1 MAAKKYYWLKL
12 KSDFFEDD
20 TIQFIEEQEN
30 GILYVNFYLKLCLK
44 SLKCEGKLIR
54 LIGNTLMPYDAKTLS
69 KLTNTDVDTVR
80 AAMGIFKRI
89 GLVEILDDGEIYLT
103 QINEMIGSETA
114 SAERVRKHRL
124 LNNSKALQCNTDV
137 TPMLQN
143 GNTEKEIRDK
153 SLEFRYKSK
162 EKDKKETYV
171 SILDAYTDNENLKK
185 SLQDYVEMRNK
196 MKGFTTR
203 ALKLNLNELDKLAD
217 DIETKINI
225 VNQSIKKSWKSFY
238 KLKSEDYTKTKEL
251 PSWYHDQSNIKIDT
265 EDFNE
270 TEMLELQKQLRG
282 SS

>member
-1 MAAKKYYWLKL
+1 MSENKRYYWLKL

-20 TIQFIEEQEN
+20 TIRFIEEQEN
-30 GILYVNFYLKLCLK
+30 GVLYINFYLKLCLK
-44 SLKCEGKLIR
+44 SLINDGKLIR
-54 LIGNTLMPYDAKTLS
+54 IVGNTLIPYDVKSLS
-69 KLTNTDVDTVR
+69 KLTCTDVDTVMV
-80 AAMGIFKRI
+80 AMELFKKIGI
-89 GLVEILDDGEIYLT
+89 VEILDTGEIYLS
-103 QINEMIGSETA
+103 QINEMIGSETDKA
-114 SAERVRKHRL
+114 QLMRKKRAKEKL
-124 LNNSKALQCNTDV
+124 
-137 TPMLQN
+137 N
-143 GNTEKEIRDK
+143 GNNVTQLLPNCYTEYRDK
-153 SLEFRYKSK
+153 SIELRDKSI

-217 DIETKINI
+217 DIQTKINI

-270 TEMLELQKQLRG
+270 TEMLELQNKLRG